1 MKILDN
7 EKYILNIIKYGAIVA
22 VVIFSLIITNI
33 FIEQKKQDLN
43 SDIQTLKKNYL
54 NQNKIIIKKEI
65 YNVIDLIN
73 GEIKKS
79 EESLKK
85 SIKKKVYEA
94 YKVANSLYQGE
105 SKDLNDNG
113 HYHSKKHILETIK
126 RALTGMSYNNDRGYF
141 FMDDVNGVKILQPFN
156 KAFEGKNMM
165 EFEDAKGYKFV
176 KKISQTIKDK
186 TEAYDKYYWYKPNDK
201 TKVYEKISFYKYFA
215 PYNAVIGTGE
225 YVVDFEQ
232 ELKEKIL
239 DWIKKI
245 RYGDNG
251 YIFIYDKNGVCL
263 SHIVEENIGK
273 NRLNIQDK
281 NKNYPINDIITFA
294 KEKKEGYINYLSTF
308 NNNMRSSNKISYV
321 ELFEKWDWVIGTGF
335 YLDGLSKDIKQR
347 EKELVKNNESV
358 INKILRISIL
368 VTILLVA
375 ISFYISNIISKRFTQ
390 YKNNIQEEINKTI
403 EKEKLL
409 VQQSRMAVM
418 GEMIGNIAHQWK
430 QPLSLISMS
439 NTLVK
444 LNKEQEGL
452 NTQEEINEAIENIDN
467 SVIHLST
474 TIDDFRNFFD
484 PHKKK
489 TLFSTET
496 ILEKTF
502 KLINSEFKTSNIEI
516 IKNIDSIKIS
526 GYQNELL
533 QVLINIIKNAKDEFL
548 KKDTNNKQY
557 LFIDTY
563 KENNNVYIKI
573 RDNVGGIPEDIIN
586 EIFTPYFTTK
596 KDSDGTGIGLYMS
609 RQIIENM
616 DGKLEVANV
625 DFEYKNQQFK
635 GAEFQIILP
644 IDSEN

>member
-1 MKILDN
+1 MKFLNN

-22 VVIFSLIITNI
+22 VVLFSLIITNI
-33 FIEQKKQDLN
+33 FIKQKKQDLDT
-43 SDIQTLKKNYL
+43 DIQTLQNNYL

-65 YNVIDLIN
+65 YNIIDLIN
-73 GEIKKS
+73 DEIEKS
-79 EESLKK
+79 EESLKE

-94 YKVANSLYQGE
+94 YRVASILYEGE
-105 SKDLNDNG
+105 SSDLNGTG
-113 HYHSKKHILETIK
+113 HHHSKEHILNTIK
-126 RALTGMSYNNDRGYF
+126 RALTGMSYNNARGYF
-141 FMDDVNGVKILQPFN
+141 FMDDINGVKILQPFN

-165 EFEDAKGYKFV
+165 EFEDANGYKFV
-176 KKISQTIKDK
+176 KKISQTIKEK

-215 PYNAVIGTGE
+215 PYNAVIGTGA

-232 ELKEKIL
+232 ELKKKIL
-239 DWIKKI
+239 NWIKKI

-273 NRLNIQDK
+273 NRINIQDK
-281 NKNYPINDIITFA
+281 NGNYPIKDVLTFA
-294 KEKKEGYINYLSTF
+294 KEKKEGYINYLSTY
-308 NNNMRSSNKISYV
+308 NNNMKSSNKIAYV
-321 ELFEKWDWVIGTGF
+321 KLFEKWDWIIGTGF
-335 YLDGLSKDIKQR
+335 YLDGLDKNIQQK
-347 EKELVKNNESV
+347 EKELIKNNELV
-358 INKILRISIL
+358 INKILNISIV
-368 VTILLVA
+368 VTVFLIA
-375 ISFYISNIISKRFTQ
+375 ISFYVSSIISKRFTSYQ
-390 YKNNIQEEINKTI
+390 KNIQEEINKTI

-409 VQQSRMAVM
+409 VQQSKMAVM

-444 LNKEQEGL
+444 LNKEHKGL
-452 NTQEEINEAIENIDN
+452 NTKKEINEAIENIDN
-467 SVIHLST
+467 AIIHLST

-489 TLFSTET
+489 TLFSTQS
-496 ILEKTF
+496 IFEKTF
-502 KLINSEFKTSNIEI
+502 KLIDSEFKTSNIEI
-516 IKNIDSIKIS
+516 IKNIDDVKIS

-548 KKDTNNKQY
+548 KKETNKKQF
-557 LFIDTY
+557 LFIDAY
-563 KENNNVYIKI
+563 KEDDYVYIKI

-586 EIFTPYFTTK
+586 DIFTPYFTTK
-596 KDSDGTGIGLYMS
+596 EDSDGTGIGLYMS

-616 DGKLEVANV
+616 DGKLEASNV
-625 DFEYKNQQFK
+625 EFEYENQQYK
-635 GAEFQIILP
+635 GAQFQITLP
-644 IDSEN
+644 INSKI

>member
-1 MKILDN
+1 
-7 EKYILNIIKYGAIVA
+7 
-22 VVIFSLIITNI
+22 
-33 FIEQKKQDLN
+33 
-43 SDIQTLKKNYL
+43 
-54 NQNKIIIKKEI
+54 
-65 YNVIDLIN
+65 
-73 GEIKKS
+73 
-79 EESLKK
+79 
-85 SIKKKVYEA
+85 
-94 YKVANSLYQGE
+94 
-105 SKDLNDNG
+105 
-113 HYHSKKHILETIK
+113 
-126 RALTGMSYNNDRGYF
+126 
-141 FMDDVNGVKILQPFN
+141 
-156 KAFEGKNMM
+156 
-165 EFEDAKGYKFV
+165 
-176 KKISQTIKDK
+176 
-186 TEAYDKYYWYKPNDK
+186 
-201 TKVYEKISFYKYFA
+201 
-215 PYNAVIGTGE
+215 
-225 YVVDFEQ
+225 
-232 ELKEKIL
+232 
-239 DWIKKI
+239 
-245 RYGDNG
+245 
-251 YIFIYDKNGVCL
+251 
-263 SHIVEENIGK
+263 
-273 NRLNIQDK
+273 
-281 NKNYPINDIITFA
+281 
-294 KEKKEGYINYLSTF
+294 
-308 NNNMRSSNKISYV
+308 
-321 ELFEKWDWVIGTGF
+321 
-335 YLDGLSKDIKQR
+335 
-347 EKELVKNNESV
+347 
-358 INKILRISIL
+358 
-368 VTILLVA
+368 
-375 ISFYISNIISKRFTQ
+375 
-390 YKNNIQEEINKTI
+390 
-403 EKEKLL
+403 
-409 VQQSRMAVM
+409 MAVM

-496 ILEKTF
+496 IFEKTF

-516 IKNIDSIKIS
+516 IKNIDSINIS